1 MNKNGYELE
10 LTQFNPC
17 ETGRAIAAATAT
29 AINVVNFM
37 LLISVSE
44 RESDNAAHNIERVS
58 ECEQSTVSL

>member
-10 LTQFNPC
+10 LTHPC
-17 ETGRAIAAATAT
+17 ETGRAIAAAA

-44 RESDNAAHNIERVS
+44 RESDNAAHIEKESARVNN
-58 ECEQSTVSL
+58 QV